1 MTTTNFD
8 RLEGIPE
15 GTHMHERAELQ
26 IDLTMDT
33 WDRAGP
39 MERLAVGFM
48 IAGAGGNVAVV
59 GGRTVQERDTNGGPL
74 IVLVSLDLT
83 IALSLL
89 AARQLVRFCEGPD
102 TPKEARST
110 ARLIAESVA
119 TMEEV
124 VRHG

>member
-15 GTHMHERAELQ
+15 GTHMHERAEIE

-39 MERLAVGFM
+39 MERLAVGLM
-48 IAGAGGNVAVV
+48 IGGAGGNIQIL
-59 GGRTVQERDTNGGPL
+59 GGRPEGDRGIPGAPFVILVTLNLTV
-74 IVLVSLDLT
+74 
-83 IALSLL
+83 ALSLL

-102 TPKEARST
+102 TPKEARHT